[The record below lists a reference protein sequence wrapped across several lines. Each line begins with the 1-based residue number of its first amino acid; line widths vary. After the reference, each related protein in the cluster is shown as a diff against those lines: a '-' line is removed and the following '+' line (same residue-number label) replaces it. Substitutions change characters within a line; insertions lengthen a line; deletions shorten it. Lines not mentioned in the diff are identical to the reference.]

1 MQLEK
6 QIYIDKDLPAGW
18 KPYYIFLMKVNN
30 EIVGRMTLR
39 EVVVKND
46 TMMDILVILLSPN
59 FVGIIMRIKES
70 S

>member
-39 EVVVKND
+39 EG
-46 TMMDILVILLSPN
+46 SCEE
-59 FVGIIMRIKES
+59 R
-70 S
+70 

>member
-39 EVVVKND
+39 EGSCEERYYD
-46 TMMDILVILLSPN
+46 GHIGLYC
-59 FVGIIMRIKES
+59 
-70 S
+70 